1 MSVDRDLK
9 RNVRG
14 QIVSYEIPQPAQV
27 PVGTPLPSYSKVY
40 ITSQDGGA
48 TTPERFRLGRVLEG
62 TDSVISELQFVG
74 VSVRTNA
81 NVRTSLA
88 GATGGGSLASSGFQS
103 SGVAS
108 TPSNPS
114 TGQAAA
120 GSAGTTGGVVS
131 TGGGSQG
138 GGGTGGNTQD
148 GSPIGVG
155 GYDSYGFNTDSGPDR
170 NFTMNY
176 L

>member
-1 MSVDRDLK
+1 MSVDRELK

-40 ITSQDGGA
+40 VTSQDGGA

-62 TDSVISELQFVG
+62 TDSVISELQFAG
-74 VSVRTNA
+74 VTVATNT

-88 GATGGGSLASSGFQS
+88 GATGGGNLASSGFQS

-114 TGQAAA
+114 TGQA
-120 GSAGTTGGVVS
+120 GTTGGVVS
-131 TGGGSQG
+131 SG
-138 GGGTGGNTQD
+138 GGGTGGGSTG

-155 GYDSYGFNTDSGPDR
+155 GYDSYGFNFPDSGP
-170 NFTMNY
+170 TSY
-176 L
+176 Y

>member
-40 ITSQDGGA
+40 VTSQDGGA

-62 TDSVISELQFVG
+62 TDSVISELQFAG
-74 VSVRTNA
+74 VTVATNT

-88 GATGGGSLASSGFQS
+88 GATGGGNLASSGFQS

-108 TPSNPS
+108 TPANPS
-114 TGQAAA
+114 TGQASV

-131 TGGGSQG
+131 SG
-138 GGGTGGNTQD
+138 GGGTGGGSTG

-155 GYDSYGFNTDSGPDR
+155 GYDSYGYNFPDSGP
-170 NFTMNY
+170 TSY
-176 L
+176 Y